1 MTIITKTTTG
11 NISVNFVNRYDVGQQ
26 NYEYDKVNPIYI
38 IKKNEDLANIYD
50 YKEG

>member
-1 MTIITKTTTG
+1 MTILTKTTTG
-11 NISVNFVNRYDVGQQ
+11 NINFVDRYDVGQ

-38 IKKNEDLANIYD
+38 IKKNEDLANIYE